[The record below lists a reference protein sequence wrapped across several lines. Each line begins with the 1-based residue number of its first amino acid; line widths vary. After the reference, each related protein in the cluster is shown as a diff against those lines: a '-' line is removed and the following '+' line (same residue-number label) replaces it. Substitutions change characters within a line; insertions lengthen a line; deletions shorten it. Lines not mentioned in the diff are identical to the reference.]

1 MCLSVQVYTHEFKP
15 QLPMSALRFSPQ
27 KPKVQLLMGKNLKTR
42 NLYSVLG
49 CTPGFPESTISP
61 ATTELCFSGR
71 VKSPRGLE
79 ALKTAA
85 ST

>member
-61 ATTELCFSGR
+61 ATTVMLCRSCHYQTSVDGQ
-71 VKSPRGLE
+71 
-79 ALKTAA
+79 
-85 ST
+85 